1 MGSAREILKGCAAE
15 NFPDAGALRLDEPM
29 ARHTTMRVGGP
40 ADAYFEPA
48 GEEDLAAMLR
58 FCAQRGVPVFV
69 LGRGSNLLVRDGG
82 IRGLVVCLAAP
93 AFGKIVVEAGRLRCG
108 AGAKLKTI
116 VMEARRAGLGGIE
129 FMEGIPGSLGGALRM
144 NAGAMSASLFS
155 AVEWVRFMDLA
166 GEVSGR
172 SAAEIPVE
180 YRRCALFEKN
190 IALEAGLRVGP
201 MTREAIDEIL
211 GEYNRRRWQ
220 TQPAA
225 PSAGCIFKNPTGQS
239 AGRLIDELGLKG
251 TRVGGAV
258 VSDRHGNF
266 IVNEGSATAADVL
279 ALIGKI
285 QERVRAERGIALE
298 TEVQVVGG
306 ED

>member
-1 MGSAREILKGCAAE
+1 MESARDILEGCVAE
-15 NFPDAGALRLDEPM
+15 HFPAGGALRLDEPM

-58 FCAQRGVPVFV
+58 FCANRGVPVFV

-82 IRGLVVCLAAP
+82 IRGLVVCMAA
-93 AFGKIVVEAGRLRCG
+93 AVFGKVVVEGERLRCG
-108 AGAKLKTI
+108 AGAKLKAI
-116 VMEARRAGLGGIE
+116 VMEGRRAGLGGIE
-129 FMEGIPGSLGGALRM
+129 FMEGIPGSLGGAMRM
-144 NAGAMSASLFS
+144 NAGAMGASVFS
-155 AVEWVRFMDLA
+155 AVDRVRFMDLA
-166 GEVSGR
+166 GEVSER
-172 SAAEIPVE
+172 SAGEIPVE

-190 IALEAGLRVGP
+190 IALEASLRVRS

-225 PSAGCIFKNPTGQS
+225 PSAGCIFKNPTDQA
-239 AGRLIDELGLKG
+239 AGRLIDEAGLKG
-251 TRVGGAV
+251 ARVGGAV
-258 VSDRHGNF
+258 VSDRHANF
-266 IVNEGSATAADVL
+266 IVNEGSATAKDVL

-285 QERVRAERGIALE
+285 QERVKAARGIVLE
-298 TEVQVVGG
+298 TEVQVVG
-306 ED
+306 EEA